1 MIKTITFSQNLT
13 IEEIINL
20 LKRLKEEEEGTLKLQ
35 YSEFLC
41 FKCKK

>member
-1 MIKTITFSQNLT
+1 MIKTISFSQNLT
-13 IEEIINL
+13 IEEIISL
-20 LKRLKEEEEGTLKLQ
+20 LERFRKEEEGTLKLQ